1 MTTIENAKRLVEE
14 INQFDD
20 RTEEKSTA
28 LKEKYGKLILADAAL
43 KPLKNELRALIE
55 VASNTMNDQEYVQ
68 LRTVVKECYIK
79 FLI

>member
-20 RTEEKSTA
+20 RTEEKAAA
-28 LKEKYGKLILADAAL
+28 LKEKYGKLIFADAAL
-43 KPLKNELRALIE
+43 KPLKNELRSLIE
-55 VASNTMNDQEYVQ
+55 IASDTMTDAEYVQ
-68 LRTVVKECYIK
+68 LRAVVKECYIK